1 MKIGARNQLFLV
13 LAVFVAVTLAGGL
26 ASQAQTRVQV
36 RLEGQIDKLVP
47 DLRKPVPD
55 LAQAQARIDQAE
67 RRIQVAR
74 SAFPSRDE
82 SIEISSILDGLAKAS
97 DVNIV
102 KQAAA
107 TTNEKS
113 EGNIEFFLLSFDLT
127 LEGEVQKLLDFV
139 SGLDGV
145 LKTSRVD
152 SATITVPSQQEELS
166 SQNSGKGPTLARRP
180 SLDMKLSVYTG
191 GKEVKVTEQPPQK
204 ARQVSRRK

>member
-1 MKIGARNQLFLV
+1 MKIGAKNQLFLV
-13 LAVFVAVTLAGGL
+13 LAVFVAGTLAGGL
-26 ASQAQTRVQV
+26 ASQAQTRIQV

-127 LEGEVQKLLDFV
+127 LEGEVQKLLEFV
-139 SGLDGV
+139 SGLDGG

-152 SATITVPSQQEELS
+152 SATLP
-166 SQNSGKGPTLARRP
+166 GPR
-180 SLDMKLSVYTG
+180 
-191 GKEVKVTEQPPQK
+191 
-204 ARQVSRRK
+204 